1 MLTVSEIANAGGVAQ
16 GMQDFWSK
24 MGGMSSFNGA
34 DAHQLQ
40 SAGYYTMGGL
50 YARTPVKNTQIAS
63 IGLPGLKAGCGGIN
77 LYNGGFSFINSDELT
92 KLLNSIS
99 ANSSAFAM
107 QLAVE
112 TISPVIAEKIEEL
125 QSWVQRIN
133 AMNINSCETA
143 ASLVGGVWPR
153 HEQASKTICST
164 LASGN
169 GIASDFTQAR
179 HDCHASRGGISAKI
193 IGKDPSN
200 SEKLLTENI
209 NVAWKALK
217 GSGFF
222 DLSGVDKEL
231 AELFMTLSGTIII
244 HASSHEN
251 DNPKFEYIAGKAT
264 HTDLIT
270 VLLDGGDIP
279 YHKCDE
285 PAKCLH
291 ITRNGGSHNISQD
304 KAFKAKVEKIIF
316 ALIEKIQ
323 KDEPLNDEEKSF
335 LNSKANLPLYKIL
348 NVYAAYS
355 GSGAIFELP
364 AYSEAIALQML
375 FEYLDDVL
383 RQVDAAA
390 DSLIIADE
398 DLIKRFKDDLREARR
413 TLAQREQKTHQNY
426 ATLMALVDRAMT
438 VEGILAKNIG
448 SPLADAFHWSK
459 NM

>member
-1 MLTVSEIANAGGVAQ
+1 MNKVKCVLIIIMLTVSDIADAGGVAQ

-125 QSWVQRIN
+125 QTWVQRIN

-169 GIASDFTQAR
+169 GVASDYTKAR
-179 HDCHASRGGISAKI
+179 HDCHASRGGMSAKI
-193 IGKDPSN
+193 SRSDPDN
-200 SEKLLTENI
+200 ADKLLTEDINI
-209 NVAWKALK
+209 AWKALK

-244 HASSHEN
+244 HAPNNKN
-251 DNPKFEYIAGKAT
+251 DNP
-264 HTDLIT
+264 
-270 VLLDGGDIP
+270 
-279 YHKCDE
+279 
-285 PAKCLH
+285 
-291 ITRNGGSHNISQD
+291 
-304 KAFKAKVEKIIF
+304 
-316 ALIEKIQ
+316 
-323 KDEPLNDEEKSF
+323 
-335 LNSKANLPLYKIL
+335 
-348 NVYAAYS
+348 
-355 GSGAIFELP
+355 
-364 AYSEAIALQML
+364 
-375 FEYLDDVL
+375 
-383 RQVDAAA
+383 
-390 DSLIIADE
+390 
-398 DLIKRFKDDLREARR
+398 
-413 TLAQREQKTHQNY
+413 
-426 ATLMALVDRAMT
+426 
-438 VEGILAKNIG
+438 
-448 SPLADAFHWSK
+448 
-459 NM
+459 